1 MCFFVS
7 ATRPDGSFSINV
19 PSGSY
24 IVEATHPTYLF
35 DPARVE
41 INSKG
46 KIRARVVDHIQP
58 SAVHSLVYP
67 LRFKSR
73 GRAPYFQRREQW
85 RITDFLFSP
94 MVIFVI
100 TFTFGTTFL
109 SLSDIYYVLIFRSHF
124 AI

>member
-1 MCFFVS
+1 MCCIAFYCNFDVLYVFT
-7 ATRPDGSFSINV
+7 TRPDGSFSISV

-35 DPARVE
+35 DSARVE

-58 SAVHSLVYP
+58 SAVHSLAYP

-85 RITDFLFSP
+85 RITDFIFSP
-94 MVIFVI
+94 MVIFII
-100 TFTFGTTFL
+100 TFTF
-109 SLSDIYYVLIFRSHF
+109 SNE
-124 AI
+124 

>member
-1 MCFFVS
+1 MCDARS
-7 ATRPDGSFSINV
+7 DGSFSISV

-46 KIRARVVDHIQP
+46 KIRARFLNHVQP
-58 SAVHSLVYP
+58 SAMHSLAYP
-67 LRFKSR
+67 LRFKSK

-85 RITDFLFSP
+85 RITDFIFSP
-94 MVIFVI
+94 MVIFFESLYTI
-100 TFTFGTTFL
+100 CNSRKKEFSASWHLRL
-109 SLSDIYYVLIFRSHF
+109 SRLLTVSCN
-124 AI
+124 

>member
-1 MCFFVS
+1 MCHRLMFS
-7 ATRPDGSFSINV
+7 ARPDGSFSINV

-46 KIRARVVDHIQP
+46 KIRARMVNHIQP
-58 SAVHSLVYP
+58 SAMHSLAYP
-67 LRFKSR
+67 LRFKSK

-85 RITDFLFSP
+85 RITDFIFSP
-94 MVIFVI
+94 MVISVSTLLFII
-100 TFTFGTTFL
+100 TEIQL
-109 SLSDIYYVLIFRSHF
+109 SHF
-124 AI
+124 

>member
-1 MCFFVS
+1 MFTV
-7 ATRPDGSFSINV
+7 RPDGSFSISV

-24 IVEATHPTYLF
+24 VVEATHPTYLF

-46 KIRARVVDHIQP
+46 KIRARTVNHIQP
-58 SAVHSLVYP
+58 SAMQSLAYP

-100 TFTFGTTFL
+100 TLVF
-109 SLSDIYYVLIFRSHF
+109 IIK
-124 AI
+124 I

>member
-1 MCFFVS
+1 MHEQSAVMVFV
-7 ATRPDGSFSINV
+7 TRPDGSFSITV

-24 IVEATHPTYLF
+24 IVEASHPSYLF

-46 KIRARVVDHIQP
+46 KIRARTLNHVQP
-58 SAVHSLVYP
+58 SAMHSLAYP

-85 RITDFLFSP
+85 RLTDFIFSP
-94 MVIFVI
+94 MVKFV
-100 TFTFGTTFL
+100 TTFML
-109 SLSDIYYVLIFRSHF
+109 
-124 AI
+124 A